1 MQCLER
7 SRVAELQA
15 LAAQL
20 QAALSKAG
28 TRMQTQGVVALLAQ
42 RSGVACRCCL

>member
-1 MQCLER
+1 MQSLER

-28 TRMQTQGVVALLAQ
+28 YPDADAGCALVSKGLH
-42 RSGVACRCCL
+42 GM